1 MYMDTSYL
9 KGRYLEKDLPTR
21 RGQSYKL
28 MADYVLFYKESVVY
42 PYVNYESKG
51 KKLVISNIDY
61 VDVISYAEKSGM
73 SAI

>member
-1 MYMDTSYL
+1 
-9 KGRYLEKDLPTR
+9 
-21 RGQSYKL
+21 

-61 VDVISYAEKSGM
+61 ADVISYAEKSGM

>member
-1 MYMDTSYL
+1 MGYMVNYIRDIPKL
-9 KGRYLEKDLPTR
+9 LECFL
-21 RGQSYKL
+21 S
-28 MADYVLFYKESVVY
+28 VLKESVAY
-42 PYVNYESKG
+42 PSVNYESKG